1 MSRSAYDKAY
11 WLSEGLIAEGG
22 NLDKLTSEL
31 LNSTYNKAGIKRR
44 HPSRHHPQLKILV
57 LNFLKASEH
66 PEGFMALPMSVG
78 RYSEFQRLPYRVTV
92 ELLINTLQKM
102 KWISVHTGYRFARES
117 RLSRIRI
124 NKPLLEW
131 LKKLHIDTDDIER
144 EPPQLTLQYKN
155 KDKRPVPIPKHL
167 EAKALELVLVLKPS
181 MKNSGQ
187 RFSPIRL

>member
-1 MSRSAYDKAY
+1 
-11 WLSEGLIAEGG
+11 
-22 NLDKLTSEL
+22 
-31 LNSTYNKAGIKRR
+31 
-44 HPSRHHPQLKILV
+44 
-57 LNFLKASEH
+57 
-66 PEGFMALPMSVG
+66 
-78 RYSEFQRLPYRVTV
+78 
-92 ELLINTLQKM
+92 
-102 KWISVHTGYRFARES
+102 S